1 MNRLFSFNKNNA
13 NFIIQHA
20 KQHTFKEFKK
30 KKLRFA
36 NKIMNGKSVGD
47 KRTPFNN
54 THCLCGEKK
63 AHWPNKDCPLRNNR
77 ED

>member
-13 NFIIQHA
+13 NSVIRFA

-36 NKIMNGKSVGD
+36 NKIMNSKTVA
-47 KRTPFNN
+47 PLNN
-54 THCLCGEKK
+54 KFCLCGEKK
-63 AHWPNKDCPLRNNR
+63 ANCPNKDCPLHNNR